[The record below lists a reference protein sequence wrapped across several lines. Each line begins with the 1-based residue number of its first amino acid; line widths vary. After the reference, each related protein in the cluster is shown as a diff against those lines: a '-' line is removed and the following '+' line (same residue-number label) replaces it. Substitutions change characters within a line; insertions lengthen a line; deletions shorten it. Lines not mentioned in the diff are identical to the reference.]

1 MVSKTYKNIPHQ
13 ASMYISTEMVN
24 KQTKKMKNWKAAGP
38 DQVHAFWLKTLTSLH
53 SRLANQLQEV
63 LEGNIPAWIVKGRTV
78 LILKDRAKG
87 PVVENYRPIT
97 CLPTSWK
104 LLTSI
109 IAEEMYAHLEN
120 NNLLP
125 VEQKG
130 CCKLS
135 RGTKD
140 QLLIDKLLLT
150 NCKRR
155 KTGMSVSWIDYK
167 KAYDSVAHSWLV
179 NCLEML
185 KVNAD
190 TIKFLTVAMNA
201 WETELTINGDTV
213 GLCKIQRG
221 IFQGDSLSPL
231 LFVIAMIPLS
241 KVLNETKRGYQ
252 LDKDGPRI
260 NHLLYMDDLKLYG
273 KSKTELEFLTNI
285 VYQYS
290 ADIGMDFGISK
301 CATMVIKRGKMCE
314 DDGVI
319 LPDGQVVPGLKLE
332 DSYKYLGIVQAD
344 SIKQR
349 EMKEKIEKE
358 YVRRVRKVLRS
369 KLDAGNTMQAINMW
383 AVSAFRYSG
392 GILDWSKAEL
402 KGVDTRTRKLLTMH
416 KAHHPRASTA
426 RLYIPREEGG
436 RGLKSVEQAIEEDK
450 RGITEYLRKSNEW
463 LLRKVVSEGILD
475 VKGSPED
482 YKRHQQ
488 AERLQEWKDKALHG
502 QYVRE
507 TGPIANKQ
515 MSFGWIRNGRLKK
528 ETEGLLVAAQDQ
540 ALRTNAIKVKID
552 HQAGSP
558 LCRLCGEKE
567 ETVDHLV
574 SSCGKIAQTDYK
586 GRHDR
591 VAASLHWSL
600 CQQFGFPRANK
611 WYEHRAEKVLENED
625 YKLLWDLDLK
635 TDKVISARKPDLVI
649 VKKKAREAIVIDV
662 AIPGDTRIVAKEL
675 EKKLKYQD
683 LAIELQR
690 LWELRKVSVVPVVI
704 GALGAIPPEL
714 PKHLKT
720 IAIED
725 VTVQQLQRTAVL
737 GTGYILRRY
746 LHV

>member
-1 MVSKTYKNIPHQ
+1 
-13 ASMYISTEMVN
+13 
-24 KQTKKMKNWKAAGP
+24 
-38 DQVHAFWLKTLTSLH
+38 
-53 SRLANQLQEV
+53 
-63 LEGNIPAWIVKGRTV
+63 
-78 LILKDRAKG
+78 
-87 PVVENYRPIT
+87 
-97 CLPTSWK
+97 
-104 LLTSI
+104 
-109 IAEEMYAHLEN
+109 
-120 NNLLP
+120 
-125 VEQKG
+125 
-130 CCKLS
+130 
-135 RGTKD
+135 
-140 QLLIDKLLLT
+140 
-150 NCKRR
+150 
-155 KTGMSVSWIDYK
+155 
-167 KAYDSVAHSWLV
+167 
-179 NCLEML
+179 
-185 KVNAD
+185 
-190 TIKFLTVAMNA
+190 
-201 WETELTINGDTV
+201 
-213 GLCKIQRG
+213 
-221 IFQGDSLSPL
+221 
-231 LFVIAMIPLS
+231 
-241 KVLNETKRGYQ
+241 
-252 LDKDGPRI
+252 
-260 NHLLYMDDLKLYG
+260 
-273 KSKTELEFLTNI
+273 
-285 VYQYS
+285 
-290 ADIGMDFGISK
+290 
-301 CATMVIKRGKMCE
+301 MCE
-314 DDGVI
+314 DEGVI

-369 KLDAGNTMQAINMW
+369 KLDVGNTMQAINVW

-426 RLYIPREEGG
+426 RLYVPREEGG

-475 VKGSPED
+475 VEGSPED

-488 AERLQEWKDKALHG
+488 AERLQEWKGKALHG

-507 TGPIANKQ
+507 IGPIASKQ

-611 WYEHRAEKVLENED
+611 WYEHKAEKVLENDD

-635 TDKVISARKPDLVI
+635 TDKVISARRPDLVI

-725 VTVQQLQRTAVL
+725 VTVQQLQRTVVL